1 MKKSGARVIYYNFC
15 GNIYND
21 DPGIS
26 DLINFINEND
36 GDYLKVG
43 FCSGGGDQGLSRF
56 IAHVLNE
63 NKKRIEIVV
72 YNFAGSAAFEILYLF
87 EGKITITWGTSG
99 MIHYGSVTVE
109 VDDRE
114 EIFFHRDRSNLKN
127 ARYQK
132 TWRDEMAAEVL
143 TPAQLKRF
151 KRGKDVYMD
160 YEQMKKIFEK

>member
-1 MKKSGARVIYYNFC
+1 MAKTTYYNF
-15 GNIYND
+15 NAPIYND
-21 DPGIS
+21 DGQI
-26 DLINFINEND
+26 DKLIEFINNTD
-36 GDYLKVG
+36 GYLKVG

-63 NKKRIEIVV
+63 HKKRIEIVV
-72 YNFAGSAAFEILYLF
+72 YNLAGSAAFEILYLF
-87 EGKITITWGTSG
+87 EGKITITWGTTG
-99 MIHYGSVTVE
+99 MIHYGSVSVE

-132 TWRDEMAAEVL
+132 AWRDEMATKVL